1 MKKEPITMPVLS
13 DTMESGHL
21 IHWLK
26 QPGDAVKKGDILAEA
41 ESDKAVMDVE
51 AFADGYLTGP
61 LAEAGTDVPVGDVI
75 GYISDVPDTAE
86 AEVGNKP
93 PSPVV
98 EKEMPSSA
106 PAQTSNP
113 PPDLPTA
120 EVAAAAGSP
129 PPRGVKEASSTGGN
143 RKIRI
148 SPYARGL
155 ARELGVDLTSVSP
168 DAQGIIQAPQVI
180 AAAMQGPQPALDA
193 GPKWH
198 YKMLSSMRRAIADN
212 MSATV
217 NTPTFRVSAHLFL
230 GALHQAAR
238 DKKHSLTLLLAKAL
252 ALTVT
257 EHPLFNAVYTPAGL
271 AVRQQVNVGIAADVP
286 GGLLTPV
293 LQDAAGRPVKELAED
308 WRILKEK
315 LARQRLAPEDYEG
328 ATIYLSNLGMFDVVS
343 SFEAI
348 VPLGAA
354 AILSA
359 GAEKDDTATFTLS
372 CDHRVVYGAD
382 AARFMKT
389 FAEMLN
395 NPGDWL

>member
-26 QPGDAVKKGDILAEA
+26 QPGDAVKKGDVLAEA

-51 AFADGYLTGP
+51 AFSDGYLVGP
-61 LAEAGTDVPVGDVI
+61 LAEAGSDVPVGTVI
-75 GYISDVPDTAE
+75 GYIGDTPDAGAGVAE
-86 AEVGNKP
+86 DKP
-93 PSPVV
+93 PSPPT
-98 EKEMPSSA
+98 EHEAPSSE
-106 PAQTSNP
+106 PAQMKDIPAATP
-113 PPDLPTA
+113 AAD
-120 EVAAAAGSP
+120 VAAVSGKA
-129 PPRGVKEASSTGGN
+129 PPRVERDVSPKHVD
-143 RKIRI
+143 RKVRI

-155 ARELGVDLTSVSP
+155 ARELGVDLAAITP
-168 DAQGIIQAPQVI
+168 NAQGIIQAPQVV
-180 AAAMQGPQPALDA
+180 AAALQGPQPNLDS

-198 YKMLSSMRRAIADN
+198 YKMLSSMRRAVADN
-212 MSATV
+212 MSATLH
-217 NTPTFRVSAHLFL
+217 TPTFRVSAHLSL
-230 GALHQAAR
+230 GPLHQAAR
-238 DKKHSLTLLLAKAL
+238 DKKQSLTLLLARAL
-252 ALTVT
+252 ALTVV
-257 EHPLFNAVYTPAGL
+257 EHPLFNAVYTPIGL

-293 LQDAAGRPVKELAED
+293 LQDAAERTLKELAED

-315 LARQRLAPEDYEG
+315 LTRQRLTPEDYEG

-354 AILSA
+354 AILSV
-359 GAEKDDTATFTLS
+359 GAEKDSVATFTLS

-389 FAEMLN
+389 FAQMLN
-395 NPGDWL
+395 NPGGWL